1 MTRAWR
7 ADIEAPR
14 SARGCTL
21 PYQRPGRLA
30 SVMHWT
36 PVSRLGHCRQPGPER
51 PVSAVG
57 QQLGRPTV
65 DRTIPQV
72 SMRSLHLP
80 VSTQREGF
88 LRQSENSV
96 AVLPPTSGIWGRDFK
111 F

>member
-1 MTRAWR
+1 MYVTTP
-7 ADIEAPR
+7 APGA
-14 SARGCTL
+14 ARGRDALDASQQARAL
-21 PYQRPGRLA
+21 PPAWARAP
-30 SVMHWT
+30 
-36 PVSRLGHCRQPGPER
+36 

-65 DRTIPQV
+65 DCTIPQV

>member
-1 MTRAWR
+1 MYVTIPAPGAARERDALDASQQARALQPAWAR
-7 ADIEAPR
+7 AP
-14 SARGCTL
+14 
-21 PYQRPGRLA
+21 
-30 SVMHWT
+30 
-36 PVSRLGHCRQPGPER
+36 